1 MKFRLHYTDGSTL
14 DVDADTPDQ
23 ARKIA
28 KDQREGVI
36 KKIKVVKEKANA

>member
-1 MKFRLHYTDGSTL
+1 MTIFRVHFTGGTTS

-28 KDQREGVI
+28 KTDGKFVA
-36 KKIKVVKEKANA
+36 KVKIVKEKADG

>member
-28 KDQREGVI
+28 KGQREGTV
-36 KKIKVVKEKANA
+36 KKVKIVKEKADA